1 MTIVRR
7 ICSKSSPSVSRADAV
22 SNSWYADCLSKRGST
37 VPAILAPS
45 DTLVNDTPGRR
56 VTARDSLDNEGT
68 TMKVNIRGS
77 VDEPKRTATDDVY
90 RGRLTLPGVQWTG
103 IGQELF
109 VAVTV
114 TIQPGSDA

>member
-1 MTIVRR
+1 
-7 ICSKSSPSVSRADAV
+7 
-22 SNSWYADCLSKRGST
+22 
-37 VPAILAPS
+37 
-45 DTLVNDTPGRR
+45 
-56 VTARDSLDNEGT
+56 
-68 TMKVNIRGS
+68 MKVNIRGS